1 MCWKVHQK
9 RWSYNSSRDGR
20 FCEAPSVKI
29 DVFYIP
35 ININYPCALLCRI
48 IFTIHCFPITIPI
61 TIAKKIVGEI
71 TITPSSSS
79 LISSLPSKPINPLQL
94 LPGVSPNLSGSWPA
108 ASSIWGNDDG
118 CNIFGMIFTIYV
130 KFCNVCSPKRW
141 NPPETTLGPHVDIG
155 RQAVVSSPLD
165 VPGFFLP
172 PGVTLLFLSHPYLLH
187 PLSIWYD
194 IQPGYKVVPNRVFA
208 VSL

>member
-1 MCWKVHQK
+1 MLYLGNIKGYKTKIRMCWKVHQK

-79 LISSLPSKPINPLQL
+79 SISSPFQTYKPSSTSARCLSESLGELTCSIINMRKWWWLRFFL
-94 LPGVSPNLSGSWPA
+94 GWFSH
-108 ASSIWGNDDG
+108 
-118 CNIFGMIFTIYV
+118 YV
-130 KFCNVCSPKRW
+130 KFCNHVFVHLKDEILLR
-141 NPPETTLGPHVDIG
+141 PHLVLM
-155 RQAVVSSPLD
+155 S
-165 VPGFFLP
+165 
-172 PGVTLLFLSHPYLLH
+172 T
-187 PLSIWYD
+187 
-194 IQPGYKVVPNRVFA
+194 
-208 VSL
+208 